1 MCLWN
6 NVPAVSRHQGR
17 VSRISGHAITGS
29 EEHVMTAPVTIVGAG
44 LGGLTLAR
52 VLHVH
57 GIPATIYEAEPSAQ
71 ARTQGGQLDIHEYNG
86 QLALEA
92 AGLTGEFR
100 AIVHEGGEAT
110 HVLDQHGTVLLDEPD
125 DGTGGRP
132 EVLRGDLR
140 RILLESLPEGMIQW
154 GRRVTGARSLGDGRH
169 ELTFADGQAVTTSLL
184 VGADGAWSRIRPLLS
199 DAEPEYAGTTFIETH
214 LYDADERH
222 PAAARALGA
231 GALFAVAPGQGILG
245 HREPGGVLHAYVA
258 LSKPPEWMAGL
269 DSADPAAVTAQVTAE
284 FTGWA
289 PELTALITDSDTAPV
304 LRAIYAL
311 PIGHRWD
318 RVAGVTLLGDA
329 AHLMSPFAGEGANL
343 AMFDG
348 SELGQAITAYPGDT
362 EAALAEYEQALFPR
376 SAELAAES
384 DRNHKLMF
392 GDSSPDDLLKLLT
405 GQELP
410 E

>member
-1 MCLWN
+1 
-6 NVPAVSRHQGR
+6 
-17 VSRISGHAITGS
+17 
-29 EEHVMTAPVTIVGAG
+29 MTAPVTIVGAG

-57 GIPATIYEAEPSAQ
+57 GIPATIFEEEPSAET
-71 ARTQGGQLDIHEYNG
+71 RTQGGQLDIHEYNG

-100 AIVHEGGEAT
+100 AIIHQGGEAT

-140 RILLESLPEGMIQW
+140 RILLGSLPEGMIQW
-154 GRRVTGARSLGDGRH
+154 GRKVTGVQPLGDGRY
-169 ELTFADGQAVTTSLL
+169 ELTFAHGPAVTTSLL

-199 DAEPEYAGTTFIETH
+199 DAKPEYVGTSFIETY

-222 PAAARALGA
+222 PAAAKAVGG
-231 GALFAVAPGQGILG
+231 GALFAVAPGKGFLA
-245 HREPGGVLHAYVA
+245 HREPDGVLHAYVA
-258 LSKPPEWMAGL
+258 LSKPKEWTAGI
-269 DSADPAAVTAQVTAE
+269 DFADPAAATAQVAAE

-289 PELTALITDSDTAPV
+289 PGLTALITDGEATPV
-304 LRAIYAL
+304 LRAVNAL

-348 SELGQAITAYPGDT
+348 SELGKSIAAHPDDI

-376 SAELAAES
+376 GAQFAAES
-384 DRNHKLMF
+384 DRNHKLLF
-392 GDSSPDDLLKLLT
+392 GDNSPDGLLKLLT
-405 GQELP
+405 GQELA

>member
-1 MCLWN
+1 
-6 NVPAVSRHQGR
+6 
-17 VSRISGHAITGS
+17 
-29 EEHVMTAPVTIVGAG
+29 MTAPVTIVGAG

-57 GIPATIYEAEPSAQ
+57 GIPATIYEAEPSGG

-92 AGLTGEFR
+92 AGLTGQFR
-100 AIVHEGGEAT
+100 AIIHEGGEAT
-110 HVLDQHGTVLLDEPD
+110 HVIDQNGTVLLDEPD

-140 RILLESLPEGMIQW
+140 RILLDSLPEGVIQW
-154 GRRVTGARSLGDGRH
+154 GRKVTGARPLADGRH
-169 ELTFADGQAVTTSLL
+169 ELTFADGSAITTSLL
-184 VGADGAWSRIRPLLS
+184 VGADGAWSKVRPLLS
-199 DAEPEYAGTTFIETH
+199 DAEPEYVGTTFIETY

-222 PAAARALGA
+222 PAAAKAVGG

-245 HREPGGVLHAYVA
+245 HREPDSVLHAYVA
-258 LSKPPEWMAGL
+258 LSKPPEWIAGL
-269 DSADPAAVTAQVTAE
+269 DSADPAAVTAKVAAE

-289 PELTALITDSDTAPV
+289 PELTALITDGDTTPL
-304 LRAIYAL
+304 LRAVNAL

-348 SELGQAITAYPGDT
+348 SELGLAIAAHPGDT
-362 EAALAEYEQALFPR
+362 ETALAQYEQALFPR
-376 SAELAAES
+376 GAEFAAES

-392 GDSSPDDLLKLLT
+392 ADDTPDALLKLLT